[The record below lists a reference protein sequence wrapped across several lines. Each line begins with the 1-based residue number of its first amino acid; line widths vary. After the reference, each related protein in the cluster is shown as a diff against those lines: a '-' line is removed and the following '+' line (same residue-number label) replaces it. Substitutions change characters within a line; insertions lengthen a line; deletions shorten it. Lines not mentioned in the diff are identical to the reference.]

1 MRQYIYKTI
10 IVIIALILVF
20 EFTIGRTIN
29 KFDQKIEALFSKD
42 GRKET
47 IISIKNEMQK
57 AVDKDNYLSN
67 EERVLIRNFIRKIKQ
82 ELEINN

>member
-10 IVIIALILVF
+10 IIVIALILVF

-29 KFDQKIEALFSKD
+29 KFDQKIEALFSKE

>member
-10 IVIIALILVF
+10 IIVVALILVF

-29 KFDQKIEALFSKD
+29 KFDQKIEAIFSKE

-47 IISIKNEMQK
+47 VISIKNEMQK

-67 EERVLIRNFIRKIKQ
+67 DERVLIRSFIKKIKQ